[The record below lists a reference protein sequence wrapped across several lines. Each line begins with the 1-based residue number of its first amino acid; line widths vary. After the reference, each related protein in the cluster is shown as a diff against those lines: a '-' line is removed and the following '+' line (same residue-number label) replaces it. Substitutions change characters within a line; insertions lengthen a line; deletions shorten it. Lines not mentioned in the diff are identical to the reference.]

1 MAGQSKLDKGRIG
14 EALGFRRESVVDRIR
29 LPGGEDFKLEN
40 IKDCVAE

>member
-1 MAGQSKLDKGRIG
+1 MAGQSKLDKAK